1 MESKHALLGFAALA
15 QETRLAIFRL
25 LVQQG
30 PSGLPAGE
38 IAGRVG
44 VAPSTLSF
52 HLAQLERS
60 GLLRSVRVQ
69 RQILYATDYEGT
81 RKLLTFLME
90 DCCRG
95 MPELC
100 GDVAGQ
106 ACTPAKPKRKRHIP
120 AA

>member
-1 MESKHALLGFAALA
+1 MESKQAILSFAALA

-30 PSGLPAGE
+30 PNGMPAGE
-38 IAGRVG
+38 IATRIA

-52 HLAQLERS
+52 HLAQLERA

-81 RKLLTFLME
+81 RQLLTFLME
-90 DCCRG
+90 DCCQG
-95 MPELC
+95 QPELC
-100 GDVAGQ
+100 GVPGTAGC
-106 ACTPAKPKRKRHIP
+106 APAKPKRRTRAE